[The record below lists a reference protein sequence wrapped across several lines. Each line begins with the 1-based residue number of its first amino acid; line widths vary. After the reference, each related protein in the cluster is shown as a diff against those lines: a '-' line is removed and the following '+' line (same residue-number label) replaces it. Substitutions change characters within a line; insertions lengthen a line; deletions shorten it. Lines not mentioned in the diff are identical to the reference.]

1 MNPKIQK
8 LIDESILQQSV
19 IQELEYNIQK
29 MQDELSKEKDANL
42 EREKSAISIY
52 CSENNYADVVRTLD
66 LLLKYPGM
74 AGHDHKTVEEFKEA
88 YPQKLT
94 TRMIM
99 DFEDIKDLYRRYLD
113 SGGENDE

>member
-42 EREKSAISIY
+42 ERGK
-52 CSENNYADVVRTLD
+52 R
-66 LLLKYPGM
+66 
-74 AGHDHKTVEEFKEA
+74 KECH
-88 YPQKLT
+88 
-94 TRMIM
+94 
-99 DFEDIKDLYRRYLD
+99 
-113 SGGENDE
+113 